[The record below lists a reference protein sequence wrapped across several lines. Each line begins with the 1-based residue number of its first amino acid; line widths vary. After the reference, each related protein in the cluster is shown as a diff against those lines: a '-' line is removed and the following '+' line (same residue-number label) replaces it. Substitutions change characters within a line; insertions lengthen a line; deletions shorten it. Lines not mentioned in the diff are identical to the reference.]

1 MEEEKEK
8 SLAEALMSAEVSDTT
23 RHLLYCKGLVLDL
36 QRSLID
42 EIDHIY
48 DMETPEEKELA
59 DKVRNDL
66 ESIKS
71 DVNHI
76 LHDEIDM
83 NNEDIVPCI

>member
-1 MEEEKEK
+1 MN
-8 SLAEALMSAEVSDTT
+8 
-23 RHLLYCKGLVLDL
+23 
-36 QRSLID
+36 
-42 EIDHIY
+42 IDHIY

>member
-1 MEEEKEK
+1 
-8 SLAEALMSAEVSDTT
+8 
-23 RHLLYCKGLVLDL
+23 LVLDL

-48 DMETPEEKELA
+48 DMETPEEKELV

-66 ESIKS
+66 EAIKS
-71 DVNHI
+71 DVNYI
-76 LHDEIDM
+76 LHDEINM